1 MVFTD
6 NYTSKQH
13 FWPPTSCRLLYS
25 VVQTLQLH
33 SEGMWLTQWVSLGGS
48 QRSLDD
54 LSGCPIVYEEFT
66 IPQQCQFFSCVIIN
80 CYFKPLPLPLFQIPT
95 SPPPLHLP
103 FPLSLPLLIFLSN
116 SHPPPLLS
124 LSQELMAKSFIRN
137 PGQSNLVR
145 VGVGREGIFKL
156 DSKMDK
162 VGGACCHW

>member
-1 MVFTD
+1 M
-6 NYTSKQH
+6 
-13 FWPPTSCRLLYS
+13 
-25 VVQTLQLH
+25 
-33 SEGMWLTQWVSLGGS
+33 
-48 QRSLDD
+48 
-54 LSGCPIVYEEFT
+54 
-66 IPQQCQFFSCVIIN
+66 N
-80 CYFKPLPLPLFQIPT
+80 CCFKPLPPPSLFQIPT

-103 FPLSLPLLIFLSN
+103 LPSLSLYLFSLSFQI
-116 SHPPPLLS
+116 PIPPLLS